1 MVILPP
7 LHFSRALHRNFPVR
21 KPKSGFVRKFGQQQ
35 EKTLTPASNI
45 QANEAVLVAGLQS
58 GDTSVLSLVYERYAP
73 ALFGV
78 LSRLVNDDHLAE
90 DILQEAFVKIWH
102 NASAYDASKG
112 RLYTWMLN
120 ICRNQAIDKMRSKG
134 YKVGKATASDES
146 VLLENPN
153 EIYDAIRPETIGV
166 KEMVQQLRPEWKQLI
181 DLIYFK
187 GYTQQEVSETLGIPL
202 GTVKTRLRSA
212 INALREKF

>member
-1 MVILPP
+1 MV
-7 LHFSRALHRNFPVR
+7 S
-21 KPKSGFVRKFGQQQ
+21 
-35 EKTLTPASNI
+35 ASNI
-45 QANEAVLVAGLQS
+45 QANEADLITGLQRH
-58 GDTSVLSLVYERYAP
+58 DKNVLAQVYERYAP

-78 LSRLVNDDHLAE
+78 ISRLVNDDHLAE

-102 NASAYDASKG
+102 NATAYDATKG

-134 YKVGKATASDES
+134 YKAGKATASDES

-153 EIYDAIRPETIGV
+153 EIYDAIRPDTIGIQ
-166 KEMVQQLRPEWKQLI
+166 EMVQKLKPEWKELI
-181 DLIYFK
+181 DLVYFK
-187 GYTQQEVSETLGIPL
+187 GYTQQEVSETLDIPL

-212 INALREKF
+212 INALRESFN

>member
-1 MVILPP
+1 M
-7 LHFSRALHRNFPVR
+7 N
-21 KPKSGFVRKFGQQQ
+21 
-35 EKTLTPASNI
+35 PASNI
-45 QANEAVLVAGLQS
+45 QANEAALIAGMQK
-58 GDTSVLSLVYERYAP
+58 GDTSALSLVYERYAP

-90 DILQEAFVKIWH
+90 DILQEAFVKIWN
-102 NASAYDASKG
+102 NAGAYDASKG
-112 RLYTWMLN
+112 RLFTWMLN

-134 YKVGKATASDES
+134 YKTGKATTSDES

-153 EIYDAIRPETIGV
+153 EIYDAIRPDTIGV
-166 KEMVQQLRPEWKQLI
+166 REIVEQLKPEWKQLI

-187 GYTQQEVSETLGIPL
+187 GFTQQEVADTLEIPL